1 MFIDEGFF
9 FTSLSICSKPFL
21 KERSSDDSSHASAII
36 NLLTELGRSKKI
48 FFFFFLFMKCLVSVK
63 VKFFEVKIPL
73 FTTA

>member
-1 MFIDEGFF
+1 MKDFF

-36 NLLTELGRSKKI
+36 NLLTELGRSIKFF